1 VIDCLLELSSV
12 VKDYRALRPLRIERF
27 TLHPGEQLAI
37 VGIDQPAAEVL
48 INLLTG
54 AALPDSGTVNL
65 FGQSSA
71 SIADGTEWLAMVDR
85 FGIVSLR
92 AVLLEGL
99 SVAQN
104 LAVPFSLDIE
114 PLPDALRE
122 QAVRSGRE
130 VGLAEHQWDAPVMTI
145 GPAARLRL
153 RLARALALDPAVV
166 LLEHPSADVARDE
179 VALLG
184 RDIRS
189 VLERRGAA
197 GLTLTADPDFAAA
210 VAGRVLLSD
219 PSTGRLAER
228 RRGWFG
234 LRQS

>member
-12 VKDYRALRPLRIERF
+12 VKDYRGLRPLRIERF
-27 TLHPGEQLAI
+27 TLRPGEQLA
-37 VGIDQPAAEVL
+37 VLGIDQPSAEVL

-54 AALPDSGTVNL
+54 VALPDRGTVNL
-65 FGQSSA
+65 FGRSSA
-71 SIADGTEWLAMVDR
+71 SITDSAEWLAMVDR

-114 PLPDALRE
+114 PLPAALRE
-122 QAVRSGRE
+122 QAVRAGRE
-130 VGLAEHQWDAPVMTI
+130 VGLAEHQWDAPVATI
-145 GPAARLRL
+145 GPASRLRL
-153 RLARALALDPAVV
+153 RLARALALGPAVV
-166 LLEHPSADVARDE
+166 LLEHPSADVPRNEA
-179 VALLG
+179 AQLG
-184 RDIRS
+184 RDIRV

-210 VAGRVLLSD
+210 VAGRVILAD
-219 PSTGRLAER
+219 PSTGRMAER
-228 RRGWFG
+228 RRRWFG
-234 LRQS
+234 LRPS

>member
-1 VIDCLLELSSV
+1 MIDRLLDLCSV
-12 VKDYRALRPLRIERF
+12 VKGYHGLRPLRIERF

-37 VGIDQPAAEVL
+37 VGIDQGAAEVL

-54 AALPDSGTVNL
+54 AVLPDSGTVNL

-71 SIADGTEWLAMVDR
+71 SIADSAEWLAMVDR

-92 AVLLEGL
+92 SVLLERL

-122 QAVRSGRE
+122 RAVRAGRE
-130 VGLAEHQWDAPVMTI
+130 VGLAEDQWDAPVAAI

-166 LLEHPSADVARDE
+166 LLEHPSADVTRNEAP
-179 VALLG
+179 LLG

-210 VAGRVLLSD
+210 VAPRVLLSD

-228 RRGWFG
+228 RRGWLG

>member
-1 VIDCLLELSSV
+1 VTGRLLELSSV
-12 VKDYRALRPLRIERF
+12 VKDYRGLRPLRIDRF

-37 VGIDQPAAEVL
+37 LGIDQPAAEIL
-48 INLLTG
+48 ISLLTG
-54 AALPDSGTVNL
+54 AALPDSGTVHL

-71 SIADGTEWLAMVDR
+71 SITDSDEWLAMVDR
-85 FGIVSLR
+85 FGIVSRR

-122 QAVRSGRE
+122 QAVKAGRE
-130 VGLAEHQWDAPVMTI
+130 VGLADDQWDARVSAI
-145 GPAARLRL
+145 GHAARLRL

-166 LLEHPSADVARDE
+166 LLEHPSANVERNE
-179 VALLG
+179 VAPLG

-197 GLTLTADPDFAAA
+197 GLTLTADPAFAAA
-210 VAGRVLLSD
+210 VAGRVLMQD

-234 LRQS
+234 HGN